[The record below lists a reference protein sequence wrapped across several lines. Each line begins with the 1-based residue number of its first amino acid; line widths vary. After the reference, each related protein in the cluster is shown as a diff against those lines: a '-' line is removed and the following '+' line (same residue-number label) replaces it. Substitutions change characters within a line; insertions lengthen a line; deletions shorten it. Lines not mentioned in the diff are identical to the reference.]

1 MSQRVSPPHQQRQ
14 IGYVVVCIAAPLLT
28 TLLVVVATR
37 DADPPQRDRVIAPPR
52 PGELAAIE
60 REARAQ
66 AAPNAPA
73 VAPPPSTSR
82 PLREAV
88 PLDAIRPEV
97 ERHLAALETLKGDI
111 DHFVANIDS
120 KPLAAHG
127 EFSREVNR
135 RYDEINADSPL
146 RRLEHGPLWEHL
158 SNAEVEVRQSWFG
171 YVFQGAGEREKWRS
185 RAERSLRSAR
195 RVLEESASDT
205 SP

>member
-97 ERHLAALETLKGDI
+97 ERHLAALESLQRDI

-120 KPLAAHG
+120 KPIAEHG

-135 RYDEINADSPL
+135 RCDAIQATSPL
-146 RRLEHGPLWEHL
+146 RRLQHGPLWEAL
-158 SNAEVEVRQSWFG
+158 ANAEVEVRQSWSSFEFEQHAG
-171 YVFQGAGEREKWRS
+171 YRKWKS
-185 RAERSLRSAR
+185 RADLSLISAR
-195 RVLEESASDT
+195 QLLESSASDT
-205 SP
+205 AP